1 LNLYFSWANPAEDE
15 WWHNRMRQSI
25 ATLKQVAM
33 AEGIYQETFPAYSN
47 YALAG
52 TTAEELYGAQNA
64 ARLRAIR
71 DQIDPDRIMDLA
83 GGFDI

>member
-1 LNLYFSWANPAEDE
+1 
-15 WWHNRMRQSI
+15 MRQSI
-25 ATLKQVAM
+25 ATLKQVAI
-33 AEGIYQETFPAYSN
+33 AEGIYQETFPEYPN

-52 TTAEELYGAQNA
+52 TTAEDLYGSQNA